1 MIKLKDILNEV
12 NRLDVEDIKP
22 GVAFWDAGNKS
33 SQKVEVVVENSMS
46 TLWWTVLFDLKSM
59 KVMEVGRL
67 RQVAI
72 SGQVEAKLTPAMK
85 NKIKKI
91 AKNPEQ
97 AKFINQDDPNMVK
110 KLMRVVK

>member
-22 GVAFWDAGNKS
+22 GVAFWENGKS
-33 SQKVEVVVENSMS
+33 SSQTVEVVVENSMGTLWS
-46 TLWWTVLFDLKSM
+46 TLVFDLRKM
-59 KVMEVGRL
+59 KVKEVGSL

-72 SGQVEAKLTPAMK
+72 AGQVVAKLTPAMK

-91 AKNPEQ
+91 AKTPQE
-97 AKFINQDDPNMVK
+97 AHFINQDDPNMVK